1 MKVRDI
7 LDSVR
12 QSLQD
17 VEPAGFNAATDTW
30 EPLWS
35 DQILLDGYNRARLW
49 HVQQRP
55 DTYAVTTTFSCN
67 AESEQ
72 TVPAEAY
79 RLLGVLENT
88 STGRVVNPTTRD
100 DLTSLIPNWY
110 SNAGSE
116 VELYFTDERTPRSFW
131 VYPKPPADHEIRLQ
145 ISRIPSLVSL
155 AEVDD
160 SGSPAELDLPLVH
173 LPSIEHYILFHAY
186 MQDIETEGNQV
197 QAQNHIKLAANDLGL
212 SWNIDLVFSQ
222 PVKGDANG

>member
-1 MKVRDI
+1 MRVRAI

-12 QSLQD
+12 GTLQD
-17 VEPAGFNAATDTW
+17 NQPPNFNPATDVWTA
-30 EPLWS
+30 LWS
-35 DQILLDGYNRARLW
+35 DDKLLDGYNRARLW

-55 DTYAVTTTFSCN
+55 DTYAVTVSFNCK

-88 STGRVVNPTTRD
+88 ATGRVVNPTTRE
-100 DLTSLIPNWY
+100 DLTAMIPNWY
-110 SNAGSE
+110 NDSGSE

-131 VYPKPPADHEIRLQ
+131 VYPKPPANHEVRLQ
-145 ISRIPSLVSL
+145 VSRIPALVSMN
-155 AEVDD
+155 EVDH
-160 SGSPAELDLPLVH
+160 SSNPAELDLPLVH
-173 LPSIEHYILFHAY
+173 LPSIENYMLFHAY
-186 MQDIETEGNQV
+186 MQDIETESNLI
-197 QAQNHIKLAANDLGL
+197 QAQNYIKLAANDLGV